1 MIINIC
7 FHSWDTYFDHQSFNY
22 LSSFPKL
29 FVMKQLELCGVGIIF
44 TLSEEEQQ
52 AFYKINIH

>member
-1 MIINIC
+1 
-7 FHSWDTYFDHQSFNY
+7 
-22 LSSFPKL
+22 
-29 FVMKQLELCGVGIIF
+29 MKQLELCGVGIIF